1 MLTSLLLA
9 LAEKPGL
16 KVGDFVSPFEPMHV
30 TGPYAGVRQCPVCE
44 WMMLPMVFIWS
55 NQASAEE
62 LKPWV
67 AAAQE
72 EVGKIGPSKVKAFF
86 VDANAAGQD
95 RARLDWVKKAF
106 GEFKT
111 PDVYAMVRLKSMP
124 KSVADYKLKPF
135 ADWKVQVYTAKNR
148 RVESIWINPKTGD
161 LDAFRAAIQK
171 LGK

>member
-55 NQASAEE
+55 NQVSVAE

-72 EVGKIGPSKVKAFF
+72 EVSKIGSSKVKAFF
-86 VDANAAGQD
+86 IDLNAAGQD
-95 RARLDWVKKAF
+95 QARVGWVKKAF
-106 GEFKT
+106 AELNA
-111 PDVYAMVRLKSMP
+111 PDVYAMVRLKSLS
-124 KSVADYKLKPF
+124 KSLKDYKLKPF
-135 ADWKVQVYTAKNR
+135 SEWKIQVYTAKNR
-148 RVESIWINPKTGD
+148 RVESVWINPKTGD
-161 LDAFRAAIQK
+161 LEAFRAAIQK
-171 LGK
+171 LGQ